1 MCCLHNNTTTTG
13 GGYQKP
19 MYISICFFSDHCEML
34 IGRLTLGNGGV
45 LDSNSGGRHFDNG
58 WFKREAWIEVD
69 MIDCDDDE
77 ELI

>member
-1 MCCLHNNTTTTG
+1 
-13 GGYQKP
+13 
-19 MYISICFFSDHCEML
+19 ML

>member
-1 MCCLHNNTTTTG
+1 
-13 GGYQKP
+13 

-77 ELI
+77 ELIQRFEEVFIPLDLGYEALQ